1 MSGFL
6 KNLLS
11 LSLYKKS
18 QGFRLRSARLWTL
31 VGLCLV
37 FLLGAFA
44 FHRSNGTSASA
55 IAAVV
60 IFLVGA
66 WVSFRTVHYPPFVD
80 FLISVDAEM
89 SKVSWPT
96 WPETLLNTK
105 VLLVFMALFTILLFV
120 YDLIFHQ
127 ILSLYYKL

>member
-1 MSGFL
+1 MRVIQPYEDEKMTFNQDLNMYVL
-6 KNLLS
+6 K
-11 LSLYKKS
+11 
-18 QGFRLRSARLWTL
+18 
-31 VGLCLV
+31 
-37 FLLGAFA
+37 
-44 FHRSNGTSASA
+44 
-55 IAAVV
+55 IAEVKDKLEDT
-60 IFLVGA
+60 IQDDGKLTKRITKN
-66 WVSFRTVHYPPFVD
+66 SRTVYNYIHAIGHSANKPFVD